1 MNNKAGDAS
10 SDLDIMGANN
20 VIGGPIAGKIYIV
33 SKKTKNTA
41 KPIATNSYHETAR
54 GFPAAPNDVTI
65 SVEYKSLIA

>member
-33 SKKTKNTA
+33 SRKRRIR
-41 KPIATNSYHETAR
+41 P
-54 GFPAAPNDVTI
+54 
-65 SVEYKSLIA
+65 SLLQQTLIMKQLEDFQPLQMT